1 MTNVLTFTALIQ
13 KEGAFTFIAIPGAP
27 ASHWGARP
35 RYHVCGTIEGIAVR
49 GCLGVNGQDYFLR
62 LGAAWLRGTSI
73 VPGVQVSVSLDLEG
87 PQDDNLAADIVAAL
101 NAHPHANAFF
111 AGLPTFYRK
120 KYLRWIDS
128 TKRSPDIR
136 AQRIAEMINLLANEQ
151 RER

>member
-1 MTNVLTFTALIQ
+1 MTKPLTFTALIQ

-49 GCLGVNGQDYFLR
+49 GCLGVNGGDYFLR

-87 PQDDNLAADIVAAL
+87 PQEDNLADDIVAAL

-111 AGLPTFYRK
+111 DGLPTFYRK

-136 AQRIAEMINLLANEQ
+136 AQRINEMITLLANGQ

>member
-1 MTNVLTFTALIQ
+1 MTKPLTFTALIQ
-13 KEGAFTFIAIPGAP
+13 KEGAFTFVAIPGAP
-27 ASHWGARP
+27 SSHWGARP

-62 LGAAWLRGTSI
+62 LGAAWLRGTNI

-87 PQDDNLAADIVAAL
+87 PQEDNLADDIVAAL
-101 NAHPHANAFF
+101 GTNPAAQMFF
-111 AGLPTFYRK
+111 DGLPTFYRK

-136 AQRIAEMINLLANEQ
+136 AQRIAEMITLLANGQ

>member
-1 MTNVLTFTALIQ
+1 MTNVLRFTALIQ

-27 ASHWGARP
+27 ASHWGVRP

-73 VPGVQVSVSLDLEG
+73 VPGVKVSVSLDLEG
-87 PQDDNLAADIVAAL
+87 PQEDNLADDIVAAL
-101 NAHPHANAFF
+101 GANPAAQAFF
-111 AGLPTFYRK
+111 DGLPTFYRK

-136 AQRIAEMINLLANEQ
+136 AQRINEMITLLANGQ